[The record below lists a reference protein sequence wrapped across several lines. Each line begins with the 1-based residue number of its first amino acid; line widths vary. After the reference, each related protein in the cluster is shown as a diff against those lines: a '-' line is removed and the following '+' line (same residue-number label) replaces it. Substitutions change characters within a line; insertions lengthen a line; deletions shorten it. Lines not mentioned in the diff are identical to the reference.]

1 MALNVPKR
9 SQLSTINCNDS
20 LSMTANTKLAI
31 PALKSAKIA
40 SGFFSRSSSSSRCC
54 LSHAPHASHIPCC
67 STATADSICHRQA
80 DAGAGRR
87 LVSRADRRC
96 KPSTRQ
102 SYRAEGGGAVAVQA
116 LWAWHGMAASMRRA
130 VAHAQRIL
138 PAPKKTR
145 RSKNMTH
152 A

>member
-1 MALNVPKR
+1 MAQNVPKR

-40 SGFFSRSSSSSRCC
+40 SVFFSLSSSFSRCC

-80 DAGAGRR
+80 GADAGAGRR
-87 LVSRADRRC
+87 LVARADSRC

-102 SYRAEGGGAVAVQA
+102 SYRAEGGGAVPLAVQS
-116 LWAWHGMAASMRRA
+116 LWAWHGCLPPRGELWPTHSVSCQLRRKREEA
-130 VAHAQRIL
+130 RI
-138 PAPKKTR
+138 
-145 RSKNMTH
+145 
-152 A
+152 